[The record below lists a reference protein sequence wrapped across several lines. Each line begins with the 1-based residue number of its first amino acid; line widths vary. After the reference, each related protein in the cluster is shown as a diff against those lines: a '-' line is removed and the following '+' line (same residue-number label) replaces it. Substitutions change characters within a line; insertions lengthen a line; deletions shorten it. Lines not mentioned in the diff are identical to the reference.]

1 MFKGMLAGK
10 HVVHHVNCQLILSE
24 FNNIRILI
32 IFLNVFCGKHIFI
45 TLLEGG
51 TLDIQEWNRRNKFF
65 SLGTGHEL
73 IFELAEEQEEEELIS
88 VQRFLI
94 C

>member
-10 HVVHHVNCQLILSE
+10 HVVHHVNCQLILSK
-24 FNNIRILI
+24 FNDIRILI
-32 IFLNVFCGKHIFI
+32 IFLNVFRGKHIFI

-51 TLDIQEWNRRNKFF
+51 ILDIQEWNRRNKLF
-65 SLGTGHEL
+65 SLGKGHEL
-73 IFELAEEQEEEELIS
+73 IFELAEEQDEELIS
-88 VQRFLI
+88 VQWFLI